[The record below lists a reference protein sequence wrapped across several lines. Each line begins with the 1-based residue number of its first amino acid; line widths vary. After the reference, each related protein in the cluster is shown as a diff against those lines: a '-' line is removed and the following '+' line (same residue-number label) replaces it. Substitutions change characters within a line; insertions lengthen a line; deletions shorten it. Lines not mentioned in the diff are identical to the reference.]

1 MARFSD
7 DELDDIRRNPNI
19 VDLIEGCGVTLK
31 QRPDPNEYVGHC
43 PFHDDKEASLHVNKA
58 KGVWHCKGGCGGGDT
73 IAWVMKFEKVSF
85 THAVELLKA
94 KAVGRIAGNG
104 TKAAFSRRLENPIL
118 SSAEDQQQLFQVA
131 SYYHDRLK
139 ENPDAIEYLKSR
151 GLYDSEFI
159 TKFKIGFCDR
169 TLGLRI
175 PSNQYKAGKEQRAKL
190 EALGV
195 IKQTGHEA
203 LRGCVTFPVF
213 TGEGT
218 VGEIYGRRITRCAP
232 NERHWYLSGP
242 HVGVWNAE
250 AFTATDW
257 MILCEGLPDAGT
269 FWIAGFRNVTTAYGK
284 AGFTEEIYQAFIK
297 NDIKRCYISYDND
310 SQKDPEDRC
319 AMRTAEKLMSQGI
332 ECFRIEYPLNAKDTN
347 AYAMMLKDGNGTAHG
362 PLQMLI
368 NNAVWM
374 GKGSNKSGLI
384 LPATGLILPASAVQ
398 ENTAPKEEKPDEPQC
413 ASTGLTAPSQ
423 PEASAMESAVDL
435 TPPASPLKPGKES
448 VFGERTFRDLLN
460 DKTFERA
467 AAAAK
472 AREAAK
478 QQAEQQQTSAP
489 KEESQEQAVGVRLEA
504 VGKPETHA
512 SGLTPQ
518 ASDNLLLLGA
528 KTLAP
533 QETAST
539 NQATVPVKMPEQA
552 GGVRPEAVANP
563 KPQDSSLTAQV
574 SENEIIIPIGNR
586 TYRIRGLAKNTN
598 GFDSMKVNVLARKGE
613 AFFVDTLDIYAA
625 RGRNAFIKEASR
637 ELALEEEVV
646 KRDLGKVLLKLEELQ
661 DSLALQNI
669 EAKKIE
675 ISEADKARAL
685 ELLKSENLLDRIL
698 NDFDACGVV
707 GERTNKLVGYL
718 AATSRKL
725 ERPLAIMVQSS
736 SAAGKSSL
744 MEAILRF
751 MPMEEQV
758 NYSAMTGQSLFYM
771 GGMNLKH
778 KILAIAEEEGI
789 KQASY
794 ALKLLQSDGQL
805 TIASTGKDPGTGR
818 METQNY
824 HVEGPVMLFLTTTA
838 IDVDEELLNRCLVLT
853 VDEDPE
859 QTRAIQTRQ
868 RERETLDGLISNK
881 QRESVI
887 ALHQNA
893 HRLLRPLA
901 VVNNYAH
908 QLQFLTDQTRRRRDH
923 VKYLTLIQ
931 SVALLH
937 QYQREV
943 KTVEIEGKS
952 IEYIEVI
959 PRDIQIANQ
968 LSNYVLGRSID
979 ELAPQ
984 TRRLLLAM
992 FELIRTECQAQQM
1005 ELVEYRFTRR
1015 FLRERLKWGATQL
1028 RIHLDRLIEMEY
1040 VVIHIAGRGKV
1051 TQYELLF
1058 DGRGREGELTLC
1070 GLIDP
1075 STLVDPSSRSPER
1088 EDSKIGSSS
1097 TMPLN
1102 GQLTESNGNLAGSE
1116 GNLAGQTSNLAGAKR
1131 AQNGTVS
1138 ESIGE
1143 VSPTETQGEVNDEG
1157 KPSKNAHVED
1167 KRTE

>member
-1 MARFSD
+1 LAVLSGELKMARFSEE
-7 DELDDIRRNPNI
+7 ELDDIRRNTDI
-19 VDLIEGCGVTLK
+19 VALIESYGTTLK
-31 QRPDPNEYVGHC
+31 QRPDANEYVGLC
-43 PFHDDKEASLHVNKA
+43 PLHDDKEASLHVNRA
-58 KGVWHCKGGCGGGDT
+58 KGVWHCKSGCGGGDCFQ
-73 IAWVMKFEKVSF
+73 WVMKAEGGISF
-85 THAVELLKA
+85 KLSVDLIKN
-94 KAVGRIAGNG
+94 KAVGLMAGNG
-104 TKAAFSRRLENPIL
+104 TKAKFVPRFESPIAQ
-118 SSAEDQQQLFQVA
+118 SASDQELIYTVA
-131 SYYHDRLK
+131 EYYHSCLPK
-139 ENPDAIEYLKSR
+139 NGDAIAYLTKR
-151 GLYDSEFI
+151 GLNDSEAI
-159 TKFKIGFCDR
+159 QRFKIGFCDR
-169 TLGLRI
+169 TLGHRI
-175 PSNQYKAGKEQRAKL
+175 PNRQTQAGAEQRAKL
-190 EALGV
+190 DALG
-195 IKQTGHEA
+195 ILKETGHESM
-203 LRGCVTFPVF
+203 RGCITFPVLVSEGKA
-213 TGEGT
+213 GEL
-218 VGEIYGRRITRCAP
+218 YGRRITKGTP
-232 NERHWYLSGP
+232 ENERHWYLKGP

-250 AFTATDW
+250 AFGASDTI
-257 MILCEGLPDAGT
+257 ILCEGIIDAIT
-269 FWIAGFRNVTTAYGK
+269 FWIAGFRNVTATFGK
-284 AGFTEEIYQAFIK
+284 SGFTDELYQAFIK
-297 NDIKRCYISYDND
+297 SDTKRCYISFDND
-310 SQKDPEDRC
+310 SKNDPTDNA
-319 AMRTAEKLMSQGI
+319 AMMAANRLMAQGI
-332 ECFRIEYPLNAKDTN
+332 ECFRIEYPLNANDTN
-347 AYAMMLKDGNGTAHG
+347 AYAMMLKDGNGSAHG

-368 NNAVWM
+368 NKATWL
-374 GKGSNKSGLI
+374 GKQAGGMRPEAGGKHNDSQSESNVERLSS
-384 LPATGLILPASAVQ
+384 TVSA
-398 ENTAPKEEKPDEPQC
+398 
-413 ASTGLTAPSQ
+413 SQ
-423 PEASAMESAVDL
+423 PEASARESEPTASSL
-435 TPPASPLKPGKES
+435 PPKAWKNIPPACELFEQAEKR
-448 VFGERTFRDLLN
+448 VAERH
-460 DKTFERA
+460 
-467 AAAAK
+467 
-472 AREAAK
+472 AREA
-478 QQAEQQQTSAP
+478 
-489 KEESQEQAVGVRLEA
+489 EA
-504 VGKPETHA
+504 VSLPHA
-512 SGLTPQ
+512 SSLTPQ
-518 ASDNLLLLGA
+518 ASGSLPLLGA
-528 KTLAP
+528 KTLEHSAN
-533 QETAST
+533 ASA
-539 NQATVPVKMPEQA
+539 NQTTVPAKMPEQA
-552 GGVRPEAVANP
+552 GGVRPEAGANARQSEAVQSVL
-563 KPQDSSLTAQV
+563 PQVSSLIAQV
-574 SENEIIIPIGNR
+574 LENEVLITIGNR
-586 TYRIRGLAKNTN
+586 AYRIRGLTKSSNT
-598 GFDSMKVNVLARKGE
+598 FDTMKINILVRKGE
-613 AFFVDTLDIYAA
+613 TFFVDTIDLYSA
-625 RGRNAFIKEASR
+625 RNRTHFVKEACR
-637 ELALEEEVV
+637 ELGLEEEVL
-646 KRDLGKVLLKLEELQ
+646 KRDLGKILQKLELIQ
-661 DSLALQNI
+661 DEFTTSAAQA
-669 EAKKIE
+669 ETKKIE
-675 ISEADKARAL
+675 ISDPDKAKAL

-698 NDFDACGVV
+698 KDFDACGVV

-771 GGMNLKH
+771 GGMNLKN

-881 QRESVI
+881 QRDSIV

-943 KTVEIEGKS
+943 KTIEIEGKS

-992 FELIRTECQAQQM
+992 HELIRTECQAQQM

-1028 RIHLDRLIEMEY
+1028 RIHLDRLVEMEY
-1040 VVIHIAGRGKV
+1040 VLIHIAGRGKV

-1075 STLVDPSSRSPER
+1075 STLVEPQSRSPER
-1088 EDSKIGSSS
+1088 EDSQSDR
-1097 TMPLN
+1097 
-1102 GQLTESNGNLAGSE
+1102 NLAGFE
-1116 GNLAGQTSNLAGAKR
+1116 ANLAGQTQNLAGAKR
-1131 AQNGTVS
+1131 GQNGRVT
-1138 ESIGE
+1138 ESIGD
-1143 VSPTETQGEVNDEG
+1143 VSPNEIQGEVVALTITSE
-1157 KPSKNAHVED
+1157 NAHLED
-1167 KRTE
+1167 ENMK

>member
-19 VDLIEGCGVTLK
+19 VDLVEGCGVTLK

-139 ENPDAIEYLKSR
+139 DNPDAIEYLKAR
-151 GLYDSEFI
+151 GLYDQEAI
-159 TKFKIGFCDR
+159 TKFLIGVCDR

-203 LRGCVTFPVF
+203 LRGCVTFPVM
-213 TGEGT
+213 TGEGK

-242 HVGVWNAE
+242 HVGVWNGE
-250 AFTATDW
+250 AFQASGTI
-257 MILCEGLPDAGT
+257 ILCEGIIDALT
-269 FWIAGFRNVTTAYGK
+269 FWIAGFRNVTCTYGK
-284 AGFTEEIYQAFIK
+284 SGFTDEIFQKFIK
-297 NDIKRCYISYDND
+297 SDTKRCYVGFDND
-310 SQKDPEDRC
+310 SKKDPTDNA
-319 AMRTAEKLMSQGI
+319 AMMAANRLMSQGV
-332 ECFRIEYPLNAKDTN
+332 ECFRIEYPLNANDAN

-374 GKGSNKSGLI
+374 GNASNKSGLI
-384 LPATGLILPASAVQ
+384 LPASAMQ
-398 ENTAPKEEKPDEPQC
+398 ENTAPKEETNNVKQLSPTVSPAPMESDDDEPFIEPPPRTKQYNI
-413 ASTGLTAPSQ
+413 
-423 PEASAMESAVDL
+423 
-435 TPPASPLKPGKES
+435 PPACELFEQAEKR
-448 VFGERTFRDLLN
+448 VAERN
-460 DKTFERA
+460 
-467 AAAAK
+467 
-472 AREAAK
+472 AREAAQFA
-478 QQAEQQQTSAP
+478 QQRTPAP
-489 KEESQEQAVGVRLEA
+489 KEESQQAHSKDSLDAPPAQGNVDAKQNV
-504 VGKPETHA
+504 
-512 SGLTPQ
+512 
-518 ASDNLLLLGA
+518 LLLGA

-539 NQATVPVKMPEQA
+539 NQTTTPVKMPTA
-552 GGVRPEAVANP
+552 SSGIEAEI
-563 KPQDSSLTAQV
+563 KD
-574 SENEIIIPIGNR
+574 NEIIIPIGNR
-586 TYRIRGLAKNTN
+586 SYRIRGLAKNTN
-598 GFDSMKVNVLARKGE
+598 GFDSMKVNILVRKGE

-637 ELALEEEVV
+637 ELALEEEII

-661 DSLALQNI
+661 DSFALQNI
-669 EAKKIE
+669 ESKKIE
-675 ISEADKARAL
+675 ISEADKAKAL
-685 ELLKSENLLDRIL
+685 VLLKSPDLLDRIL

-725 ERPLAIMVQSS
+725 DRPLAIMVQSS

-751 MPMEEQV
+751 MPSEEQIS
-758 NYSAMTGQSLFYM
+758 YSAMTGQSLFYM
-771 GGMNLKH
+771 GGMDLKH
-778 KILAIAEEEGI
+778 KVLAIAEEEGI

-794 ALKLLQSDGQL
+794 ALKLLQSEGQL
-805 TIASTGKDPGTGR
+805 TIASTGKNPGTGR
-818 METQNY
+818 METQEY
-824 HVEGPVMLFLTTTA
+824 RVEGPVMIFLTTTA
-838 IDVDEELLNRCLVLT
+838 IDVDEELLNRCMVLT
-853 VDEDPE
+853 VDEDSE
-859 QTRAIQTRQ
+859 QTKAIQNQQ
-868 RERETLDGLISNK
+868 RTGQTLEGLIAG
-881 QRESVI
+881 QRRVSV
-887 ALHQNA
+887 ANLHQNA
-893 HRLLRPLA
+893 QRLLRPLN
-901 VVNNYAH
+901 VVNHYAH
-908 QLQFLTDQTRRRRDH
+908 QLLFLTDQTRRRRDH

-931 SVALLH
+931 AVALLH

-943 KTVEIEGKS
+943 KTIEIDGKN

-968 LSNYVLGRSID
+968 LSNYMLGRSID

-984 TRRLLLAM
+984 TRRLLLQM
-992 FELIRTECQAQQM
+992 HDLIRGECVAQQL
-1005 ELVEYRFTRR
+1005 EQIEYRFTRR
-1015 FLRERLKWGATQL
+1015 YLRERLRWGATQL
-1028 RIHLDRLIEMEY
+1028 RIHLDRLADMEY
-1040 VVIHIAGRGKV
+1040 IVAHSSGRGKV
-1051 TQYELLF
+1051 TTYELLF

-1075 STLVDPSSRSPER
+1075 STLTDPTNRSPER
-1088 EDSKIGSSS
+1088 EDSMIVA
-1097 TMPLN
+1097 PVVN
-1102 GQLTESNGNLAGSE
+1102 RLAGSE
-1116 GNLAGQTSNLAGAKR
+1116 ANLADSKENLAGNYDNMAETGSNLAGQNDNLAGASR
-1131 AQNGTVS
+1131 GHNGTVT
-1138 ESIGE
+1138 ESLNE
-1143 VSPTETQGEVNDEG
+1143 TSPNENQSEVNDLAET
-1157 KPSKNAHVED
+1157 PKNANEED
-1167 KRTE
+1167 NQMPPQAA

>member
-7 DELDDIRRNPNI
+7 DELDDIRRNPDI
-19 VDLIEGCGVTLK
+19 VTLIEGCGTTLK
-31 QRPDPNEYVGHC
+31 QRPDANEYVGLC
-43 PFHDDKEASLHVNKA
+43 PLHDDKEASLHVNRA
-58 KGVWHCKGGCGGGDT
+58 KGVWHCKSGCGGGDC
-73 IAWVMKFEKVSF
+73 IAWVMKAEKVSF

-94 KAVGRIAGNG
+94 KAVGLIAGNG
-104 TKAAFSRRLENPIL
+104 TKAAFARRLANPTTL
-118 SSAEDQQQLFQVA
+118 TAEDHELLFQVA
-131 SYYHDRLK
+131 DFYHSQLK
-139 ENPDAIEYLKSR
+139 ENEAALAYLASR
-151 GLYDSEFI
+151 GLADTEAM
-159 TKFKIGFCDR
+159 TKFKIGVSDR
-169 TLGLRI
+169 SLGRRI
-175 PSNQYKAGKEQRAKL
+175 PQKQVKAGREQRAKL

-195 IKQTGHEA
+195 MKEATGHEA
-203 LRGCVTFPVF
+203 LRGCITFPIL
-213 TGEGT
+213 TGENK
-218 VGEIYGRRITRCAP
+218 VGEIYGRRYTRAP
-232 NERHWYLSGP
+232 ENQRHWYLKGP

-250 AFTATDW
+250 AFQASDTI
-257 MILCEGLPDAGT
+257 ILCEGVIDALT
-269 FWIAGFRNVTTAYGK
+269 FWIAGFRNVTCAYGK
-284 AGFTEEIYQAFIK
+284 SGFTDEIFQQFIK
-297 NDIKRCYISYDND
+297 SDTKRCYVGFDND
-310 SQKDPEDRC
+310 SENDATDNAAMMAADR
-319 AMRTAEKLMSQGI
+319 LMSQGI
-332 ECFRIEYPLNAKDTN
+332 ECFRLEYPLNANDAN

-368 NNAVWM
+368 NNSRWL
-374 GKGSNKSGLI
+374 GKSCNKSGLI
-384 LPATGLILPASAVQ
+384 LPATAIEPNDSQ
-398 ENTAPKEEKPDEPQC
+398 DNEPFIEPPPRTKPYNI
-413 ASTGLTAPSQ
+413 
-423 PEASAMESAVDL
+423 
-435 TPPASPLKPGKES
+435 PLACEL
-448 VFGERTFRDLLN
+448 FEQAERRV
-460 DKTFERA
+460 
-467 AAAAK
+467 
-472 AREAAK
+472 
-478 QQAEQQQTSAP
+478 AEQQTQAP
-489 KEESQEQAVGVRLEA
+489 KEESQPVH
-504 VGKPETHA
+504 GKDLPDTKPTL
-512 SGLTPQ
+512 GTVDGPK
-518 ASDNLLLLGA
+518 NLLLLGA
-528 KTLAP
+528 KTVEALAP
-533 QETAST
+533 IEPS
-539 NQATVPVKMPEQA
+539 QATIPVKVPTATNEPQGA
-552 GGVRPEAVANP
+552 SPRLAAQSVEAQI
-563 KPQDSSLTAQV
+563 KD
-574 SENEIIIPIGNR
+574 NEIIIPIGNR
-586 TYRIRGLAKNTN
+586 SYRIRGLAKNTN

-613 AFFVDTLDIYAA
+613 SFFVDTLDIYAA

-661 DSLALQNI
+661 DSFALENT
-669 EAKKIE
+669 EAKKIQ

-685 ELLKSENLLDRIL
+685 ALLKSPDLLDRIL
-698 NDFDACGVV
+698 TDFDACGVV

-881 QRESVI
+881 QREGVV

-943 KTVEIEGKS
+943 KTIEIEGKS

-992 FELIRTECQAQQM
+992 FELIRTESQSQQM

-1028 RIHLDRLIEMEY
+1028 RIHLDRLVEMEY
-1040 VVIHIAGRGKV
+1040 VLIHIAGRGKV

-1075 STLVDPSSRSPER
+1075 STLVDPQSRSPER
-1088 EDSKIGSSS
+1088 EDSQIGAS
-1097 TMPLN
+1097 TTM
-1102 GQLTESNGNLAGSE
+1102 QLTESNGNLAGFE
-1116 GNLAGQTSNLAGAKR
+1116 PNLAGQTQNLAGSKR
-1131 AQNGTVS
+1131 GQNGRVT

-1143 VSPTETQGEVNDEG
+1143 VSPNEMQGELNNET
-1157 KPSKNAHVED
+1157 KSAENAHLED
-1167 KRTE
+1167 KRNE

>member
-1 MARFSD
+1 MARFSEE
-7 DELDDIRRNPNI
+7 ELEEIRRNTDI
-19 VDLIEGCGVTLK
+19 VALIESYGTTLK
-31 QRPDPNEYVGHC
+31 QRPDVNEYVGLC
-43 PFHDDKEASLHVNKA
+43 PLHDDKEASLHVNRA
-58 KGVWHCKGGCGGGDT
+58 KGVWHCKSGCGGGDCFQ
-73 IAWVMKFEKVSF
+73 WVMKAEGGISF
-85 THAVELLKA
+85 KLSVDLIKN
-94 KAVGRIAGNG
+94 KAVGLMAGNG
-104 TKAAFSRRLENPIL
+104 TKAKFVPRFESPIAQ
-118 SSAEDQQQLFQVA
+118 SASDQELIFTVA
-131 SYYHDRLK
+131 EYYHQCLAKNGDALAYLAKRGL
-139 ENPDAIEYLKSR
+139 NDSDAIQR
-151 GLYDSEFI
+151 
-159 TKFKIGFCDR
+159 FKIGFCDR
-169 TLGLRI
+169 TLGHRI
-175 PSNQYKAGKEQRAKL
+175 PNRQTQAGAEQRAKL
-190 EALGV
+190 DALG
-195 IKQTGHEA
+195 ILKETGHESM
-203 LRGCVTFPVF
+203 RGCITFPVIVSEGKA
-213 TGEGT
+213 GEL
-218 VGEIYGRRITRCAP
+218 YGRRITKGTP
-232 NERHWYLSGP
+232 ENERHWYLKGP

-250 AFTATDW
+250 AFGASDTI
-257 MILCEGLPDAGT
+257 ILCEGIIDALT
-269 FWIAGFRNVTTAYGK
+269 FWIAGFRNVTATFGK
-284 AGFTEEIYQAFIK
+284 SGFTDVLYQAFIK
-297 NDIKRCYISYDND
+297 HDTKRCYISFDND
-310 SQKDPEDRC
+310 SKNDRTDNA
-319 AMRTAEKLMSQGI
+319 AMMAANRLMAQGI
-332 ECFRIEYPLNAKDTN
+332 ECFRIEYPLNANDTN
-347 AYAMMLKDGNGTAHG
+347 AYAMMLKDGNGSAHG

-368 NNAVWM
+368 NKAVWL
-374 GKGSNKSGLI
+374 GKQASGVSLQ
-384 LPATGLILPASAVQ
+384 TSG
-398 ENTAPKEEKPDEPQC
+398 NTVPKEETNVERLS
-413 ASTGLTAPSQ
+413 STVSAAPS
-423 PEASAMESAVDL
+423 EASARESEPTASSL
-435 TPPASPLKPGKES
+435 PPKAWKNIPPACELFEQAEKRVS
-448 VFGERTFRDLLN
+448 ERQ
-460 DKTFERA
+460 
-467 AAAAK
+467 
-472 AREAAK
+472 AREGEAASLP
-478 QQAEQQQTSAP
+478 QS
-489 KEESQEQAVGVRLEA
+489 S
-504 VGKPETHA
+504 
-512 SGLTPQ
+512 SLTPQ
-518 ASDNLLLLGA
+518 ASENLPLLGA
-528 KTLAP
+528 KTSEHSANNS
-533 QETAST
+533 A
-539 NQATVPVKMPEQA
+539 NQATVPAKMP
-552 GGVRPEAVANP
+552 
-563 KPQDSSLTAQV
+563 TAASGIEV
-574 SENEIIIPIGNR
+574 EMKENEILITIGNR
-586 TYRIRGLAKNTN
+586 NYRIRGLTKSSNTFDTMKINILVRKN
-598 GFDSMKVNVLARKGE
+598 D
-613 AFFVDTLDIYAA
+613 AFFVDTIDLYSA
-625 RGRNAFIKEASR
+625 RNRTHFVKEACR
-637 ELALEEEVV
+637 ELGLEEEVL
-646 KRDLGKVLLKLEELQ
+646 KRDLGKILQKLELIQ
-661 DSLALQNI
+661 DEFATNAAQA
-669 EAKKIE
+669 ETKKIE
-675 ISEADKARAL
+675 ISDPDKAKAL
-685 ELLKSENLLDRIL
+685 ELLRSENLLDRIL
-698 NDFDACGVV
+698 SDFDACGVV

-771 GGMNLKH
+771 GGMNLKN

-881 QRESVI
+881 QRDSIV

-943 KTVEIEGKS
+943 KTIEIEGKH

-992 FELIRTECQAQQM
+992 HELIRTECQAQQM

-1028 RIHLDRLIEMEY
+1028 RIHLDRLVEMEY
-1040 VVIHIAGRGKV
+1040 VLIHIAGRGKV

-1075 STLVDPSSRSPER
+1075 STLVDPQSRSPER
-1088 EDSKIGSSS
+1088 EDSQSDR
-1097 TMPLN
+1097 
-1102 GQLTESNGNLAGSE
+1102 NLAGFE
-1116 GNLAGQTSNLAGAKR
+1116 ANLAGQTQNLAGAKR
-1131 AQNGTVS
+1131 GQNGRVA

-1143 VSPTETQGEVNDEG
+1143 VSPNEMQGEVVTTTKTSE
-1157 KPSKNAHVED
+1157 NAHLED
-1167 KRTE
+1167 ETMK